1 MSETITTLQDTNF
14 IADIN
19 FVSVERESG
28 KSTYLPIDLTSVS
41 YFEINDNLLDFGL
54 TGNITFPNW
63 GQLLGKLKLLG
74 GQGGNEQSAK
84 GISEQYITI
93 NLKDTDLPIDDP
105 GYVFLASAKSSSS
118 LVANAVDVKQT
129 LDFEEDITA
138 LLKKI
143 SWEIFLDTQKPD
155 KDDKGTSLG
164 KLIVDTLN
172 IATED
177 RAEIAVEA
185 GELDSKSFA
194 GGFNLLSL
202 NIFQGNEASSSKSIY
217 AIIQDGVN
225 HLTFD
230 NRLVNSI
237 NNTGDRGRVSLPL
250 LKTVSRDRALEEGFG
265 PGAISIRKLTLGEL
279 LTKKHIEFIDVYK
292 TDNYSNITN
301 ITYDDVYM
309 EEFAIAPTDSTNST
323 NSSIHNSVEQYDLIQ
338 PDINNLRQTTWGTYE
353 IINSTIATQKAK
365 PIQFNKLAN
374 DFEQDVLAGNSSNL
388 PSIPYEEAKLFK
400 ILDNAGP
407 QQKGENLTEA
417 NLKNIL
423 YKSFIYLNET
433 IILNVKGKLYR
444 KPGKFITIK
453 GDMCS
458 TRAEEL
464 WYVIEVKHKFENGNY
479 RNEIKAVRFLS
490 DGSES
495 NTRKL
500 FKQEDRLLPQKQD
513 SVVPQVAPG
522 SDSVFR
528 PIPSTNDG
536 PLLKNAGNPLPS
548 YLFPITPEE
557 IFRRKVGPSIVN
569 PDLPGDRSRN

>member
-74 GQGGNEQSAK
+74 GQGGNGQSAK
-84 GISEQYITI
+84 GSSEQYITI
-93 NLKDTDLPIDDP
+93 NLKDVDLPIDDP

-353 IINSTIATQKAK
+353 IINSNIATQKVE
-365 PIQFNKLAN
+365 PIQFNELAN
-374 DFEQDVLAGNSSNL
+374 DFEQNVLAGNSSNL

-400 ILDNAGP
+400 IFNIAGKN
-407 QQKGENLTEA
+407 QKGERLVKA
-417 NLKNIL
+417 NLRNII

-433 IILNVKGKLYR
+433 IVLNVKGKLYR

-453 GDMCS
+453 GDMC
-458 TRAEEL
+458 TNRAEEL

-479 RNEIKAVRFLS
+479 RNEIKAVRFLA
-490 DGSES
+490 DGNEKTPRNVVEQAKPSVPEPGNLTS
-495 NTRKL
+495 PP
-500 FKQEDRLLPQKQD
+500 LLGDD
-513 SVVPQVAPG
+513 SVL
-522 SDSVFR
+522 R
-528 PIPSTNDG
+528 PVTPTNNG
-536 PLLKNAGNPLPS
+536 PLLGDPLPD
-548 YLFPITPEE
+548 LIGATPTEPS
-557 IFRRKVGPSIVN
+557 VGPIPVN
-569 PDLPGDRSRN
+569 PNLPGDESRN